1 MAVIRTIKNDNYTT
15 MSNYHLKDKELS
27 LKAKGLLSMML
38 SLPDEWHYS
47 V

>member
-27 LKAKGLLSMML
+27 FK
-38 SLPDEWHYS
+38 W
-47 V
+47 